1 LNNNKI
7 TWIDVLKNN
16 GFNSEIAESL
26 IGFISWKDNNIY
38 SNLGEEISDVLN
50 GYKGEFYTK
59 DVNNNKYDSFGILFL
74 KKNFPD
80 NLANNIYDSILD
92 YENNQVYNDY

>member
-59 DVNNNKYDSFGILFL
+59 DVNTINTIALEYFFL
-74 KKNFPD
+74 KRTFQ
-80 NLANNIYDSILD
+80 II
-92 YENNQVYNDY
+92 